1 MSQWLDVC
9 WLEVQQKEQ
18 QWRNGTAVKV
28 VQNAKEQTMTNTE
41 TATIE
46 SSVSETVAALK
57 GIPTRS
63 ELMEMLRKE
72 VVEITFLKL
81 DGDERKM
88 PCTLITSFL
97 PPAKKAD
104 PLSQKKV
111 REVSDKVCAVWAI
124 EAKGF
129 RSFRY
134 DRVTNVNI
142 LEDIFSLKEQT
153 IET

>member
-1 MSQWLDVC
+1 
-9 WLEVQQKEQ
+9 
-18 QWRNGTAVKV
+18 
-28 VQNAKEQTMTNTE
+28 MTTTE

-46 SSVSETVAALK
+46 SSVSETVAAL
-57 GIPTRS
+57 
-63 ELMEMLRKE
+63 KE

-97 PPAKKAD
+97 PPAKKDD

-134 DRVTNVNI
+134 DRVTNVRVM
-142 LEDIFSLKEQT
+142 Q
-153 IET
+153 

>member
-1 MSQWLDVC
+1 
-9 WLEVQQKEQ
+9 
-18 QWRNGTAVKV
+18 
-28 VQNAKEQTMTNTE
+28 MTNTE
-41 TATIE
+41 TATNE
-46 SSVSETVAALK
+46 SLASDTVAALK
-57 GIPTRS
+57 GIPTRT
-63 ELMEMLRKE
+63 ELMETLRKE
-72 VVEITFLKL
+72 IVEVTFLKL

-97 PPAKKAD
+97 PPAKKDD

-134 DRVTNVNI
+134 DRVTNVRVM
-142 LEDIFSLKEQT
+142 Q
-153 IET
+153 